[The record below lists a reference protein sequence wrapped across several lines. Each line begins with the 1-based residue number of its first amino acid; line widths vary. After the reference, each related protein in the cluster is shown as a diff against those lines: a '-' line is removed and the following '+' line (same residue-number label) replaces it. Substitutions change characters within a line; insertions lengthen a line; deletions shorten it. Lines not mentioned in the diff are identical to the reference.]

1 MTFKT
6 KPDPET
12 QILNTTLAYLDNL
25 TPGSGL
31 EETAVVANQN
41 LAYDINALRTL
52 LRLHLTGGAGSR
64 KWYDTVL
71 DNFGLDQVH
80 DKKLAYDTGVRA
92 GTQDF
97 TLGSTLGGVLV
108 DGTMLDSVS
117 PKIAVGASSIS
128 SGGYIAAEEAS
139 FTVAGTLG
147 IGTSQA
153 TDAAGIILNIAT
165 IVLAATNEAPV
176 TPTGEPIF
184 GLLQCLDGSTDDV
197 SVAAAASENLQISFV
212 YIDDSSDVITATTL
226 PAAAYHFAA
235 RRQSSFYEAP
245 VGMIVGGGGGSEVVD
260 PGATIIKIP
269 FREID
274 ITGTT
279 PAANDPMTIT
289 TGTFV
294 TAGAQTVAATYG
306 TPALPVSGA
315 AFRDDP
321 RIKIWIN
328 GLLASKGT
336 QASDNRDVYWI
347 SATQVA
353 FEEQLKTNKTVVYI
367 EAPASY

>member
-1 MTFKT
+1 MGFKT

-12 QILNTTLAYLDNL
+12 QILNTHLAYLDNL

-31 EETAVVANQN
+31 QEPAAAASQN
-41 LAYDINALRTL
+41 LAFDINALRTL
-52 LRLHLTGGAGSR
+52 LRLHLTGGSGSR

-80 DKKLAYDTGVRA
+80 DKKMAYDTGIRA

-97 TLGSTLGGVLV
+97 TLSGTPGGVLV

-117 PKIAVGASSIS
+117 PKIAVGPSSAS
-128 SGGYIAAEEAS
+128 SGGYIAAEEAA

-153 TDAAGIILNIAT
+153 VDAAGIILNLAT
-165 IVLAATNEAPV
+165 LVDAATNESP
-176 TPTGEPIF
+176 TTGTGEPIF
-184 GLLQCLDGSTDDV
+184 GLVQCLDGSADDV

-212 YIDDSSDVITATTL
+212 YVDDSTDVITATTL
-226 PAAAYHFAA
+226 PAGDYHFAL
-235 RRQSSFYEAP
+235 RRQTSFYDAP
-245 VGMIVGGGGGSEVVD
+245 VGMIVGGGAGAEVVD
-260 PGATIIKIP
+260 PGATILKVP

-274 ITGTT
+274 ITGTA

-306 TPALPVSGA
+306 TPALPASGA

-321 RIKIWIN
+321 RIKIWIS
-328 GLLASKGT
+328 GILASKGT
-336 QASDNRDVYWI
+336 QASDDRDVYWI
-347 SATQVA
+347 STTQVA
-353 FEEQLKTNKTVVYI
+353 FEDKLKDAVIYI